1 MTITKKNRSNILRLC
16 YSALCLALCMVLPLL
31 TGQIQQ
37 LGNALCPMHLP
48 VLLCGILCG
57 WQWGFAVG
65 AIAPVLRFAIFQM
78 PPIMPIGFSMMFELA
93 VYGLV
98 IGILY
103 RALPKKLGW
112 TYVSLVGAMIAGRIA
127 GGLSKLILIGL
138 GEIDGYSMAVFF
150 SSYFL
155 EALPGIVLQLVLIP
169 LLTAV
174 LAKARLIPQNS

>member
-1 MTITKKNRSNILRLC
+1 MKKIRNHIIKLC

-57 WQWGFAVG
+57 WQWGLAVG
-65 AIAPVLRFAIFQM
+65 AIAPLLRFAIFQM
-78 PPIMPIGFSMMFELA
+78 PPIMPIGFSMIFELA

-98 IGILY
+98 IGLLY
-103 RALPKKLGW
+103 RALKGKRGRV
-112 TYVSLVGAMIAGRIA
+112 YISLLAAMAAGRIA

-138 GEIDGYSMAVFF
+138 GEIDGYSMTVFF
-150 SSYFL
+150 SAYVL
-155 EALPGIVLQLVLIP
+155 EALPGIALQLILIP
-169 LLTAV
+169 LLTAA
-174 LAKARLIPQNS
+174 LSKAGLVVQDS